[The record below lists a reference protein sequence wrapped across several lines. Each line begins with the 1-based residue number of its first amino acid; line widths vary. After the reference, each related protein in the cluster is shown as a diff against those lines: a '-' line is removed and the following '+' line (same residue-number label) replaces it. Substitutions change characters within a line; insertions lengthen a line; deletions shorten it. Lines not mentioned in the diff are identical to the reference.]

1 MKLFFAF
8 LHSSIPVSHS
18 SGEGVGVRPI
28 VGGPLPGGACLVPNA
43 APSEREGKRGGK
55 VREWDNM
62 GDGGKI
68 KNYKERQRSGEKV
81 TQEKED
87 ETE

>member
-1 MKLFFAF
+1 MRLMNMWR
-8 LHSSIPVSHS
+8 
-18 SGEGVGVRPI
+18 GEGG
-28 VGGPLPGGACLVPNA
+28 
-43 APSEREGKRGGK
+43 ERGGK

-81 TQEKED
+81 TQEKYWF
-87 ETE
+87 